1 MLPLLILAVG
11 GYLVYDSVKKPV
23 KYADGGKIDMQTL
36 GVDLKSIK
44 NKYPNANVSWSLA
57 KDSSGKGYVITA
69 KEGSKIV
76 YSSYKMA
83 DGGMMAKGG
92 MTGITIIDVL
102 HYPSK
107 KRAFN
112 GEINNEVLNKI
123 DKYLSFVPNT
133 KQEYTVK
140 LKGASRGEYG
150 INKEQGDKII
160 EILNK

>member
-1 MLPLLILAVG
+1 MLPLLVLAVG
-11 GYLVYDSVKKPV
+11 GYLVYDSVKKP
-23 KYADGGKIDMQTL
+23 KY
-36 GVDLKSIK
+36 
-44 NKYPNANVSWSLA
+44 
-57 KDSSGKGYVITA
+57 
-69 KEGSKIV
+69 
-76 YSSYKMA
+76 A

-160 EILNK
+160 EILHK